1 MELLKLQRLHGD
13 AKTARPLLSLLLVL
27 SLLTLVCSAQTAT
40 AEKSLVY
47 VGTYTDH
54 GSLGI
59 YGYRFDPA
67 TGQLT
72 SLGLAAETAEPS
84 FLIVDPSRRFLYA
97 ANEVLSHD
105 EHPTGTVSAF
115 AIDRQTGKLSLLDV
129 VSSGDEGPAHVT
141 MDRTGQY
148 VLVANYTRGSVAVL
162 PVHTDGRLG
171 EASAFVQHTG
181 SSVDPERQ
189 LGPHAHAI
197 EMSPDNRFAIVAD
210 LGLDELIVYPFDAAK
225 GTLGSPHA
233 VKIAPGSGPRHL
245 AFGPRGRFL
254 YLISELRSTVTVFAY
269 ESESGGLRQ
278 LQTIS
283 TLPKGF
289 AVKSAA
295 AEIRIHPSGKFLYAS
310 NRGNDSIAVFAVDQ
324 AKGTLKSVEFV
335 STGGKTPRNFAIDFA
350 GTWLLVANQNSNS
363 VVSFRI
369 DAETGR
375 LTASDQSVTISSPVC
390 VQFVRVP

>member
-1 MELLKLQRLHGD
+1 MPRQILFLFLVAALLAG
-13 AKTARPLLSLLLVL
+13 TC
-27 SLLTLVCSAQTAT
+27 TAQTAT
-40 AEKSLVY
+40 ARSPLVY

-72 SLGLAAETAEPS
+72 SLGLAAESSEPS
-84 FLIVDPSRRFLYA
+84 FLTVDPSRKFLYA
-97 ANEVLSHD
+97 ANEVLSYKQQ
-105 EHPTGTVSAF
+105 PTGAVSAF
-115 AIDRQTGKLSLLDV
+115 AIDGQTGKLSLLNE

-141 MDRTGQY
+141 MDRTGKY

-162 PVHTDGRLG
+162 PVLPDGRLG
-171 EASAFVQHTG
+171 EASAFVQHKG
-181 SSVDPERQ
+181 SSVNPERQ

-210 LGLDELIVYPFDAAK
+210 LGLDELIVYPFDVTD
-225 GTLGSPHA
+225 GTLGTPHA

-245 AFGPRGRFL
+245 TFGPRGRFL
-254 YLISELRSTVTVFAY
+254 YLISELRSTVTVFSFDEADGNLH
-269 ESESGGLRQ
+269 E

-289 AVKSAA
+289 AEKSAA

-310 NRGNDSIAVFAVDQ
+310 NRGHDSIAVFAIDQ
-324 AKGTLKSVEFV
+324 AKGTLTSIEFAP
-335 STGGKTPRNFAIDFA
+335 TRGKTPRNFAIDFA
-350 GTWLLVANQNSNS
+350 GTWLLVANQNSDS

-369 DAETGR
+369 DAKTGK
-375 LTASDQSVTISSPVC
+375 LTAADQTVTISNPVC
-390 VQFVRVP
+390 VQFVRIP

>member
-1 MELLKLQRLHGD
+1 MKILKLHRLQRG
-13 AKTARPLLSLLLVL
+13 AKTARPLLSLLLVTA
-27 SLLTLVCSAQTAT
+27 LLPSICPAQTA
-40 AEKSLVY
+40 AARKPLVY

-72 SLGLAAETAEPS
+72 SLGLAAETSEPS
-84 FLIVDPSRRFLYA
+84 FLTVDPSRKVLYA
-97 ANEVLSHD
+97 ANEVLNYKEQS
-105 EHPTGTVSAF
+105 TGAVSAF
-115 AIDRQTGKLSLLDV
+115 AIDFQSGKLSLLDE
-129 VSSGDEGPAHVT
+129 VSAGDEGPAHVT
-141 MDRTGQY
+141 MDRTGKY

-162 PVHTDGRLG
+162 PVLPDGRLG

-245 AFGPRGRFL
+245 AFGPRGKFL

-269 ESESGGLRQ
+269 EAASGGLRE

-289 AVKSAA
+289 AEKSAA

-310 NRGNDSIAVFAVDQ
+310 NRGHDSIAVFAVDQ

-335 STGGKTPRNFAIDFA
+335 STRGKTPRNFAIDFA

-369 DAETGR
+369 DATTGR
-375 LTASDQSVTISSPVC
+375 LSASDQSVAISSPVC